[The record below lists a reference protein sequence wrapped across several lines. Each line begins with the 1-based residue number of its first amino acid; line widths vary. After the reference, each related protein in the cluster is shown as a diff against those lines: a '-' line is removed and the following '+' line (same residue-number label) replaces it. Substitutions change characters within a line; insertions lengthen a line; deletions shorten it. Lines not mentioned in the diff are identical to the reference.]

1 MEEFIATYLLGK
13 GLDFISRERKN
24 IIKDLISIRNE
35 IYDEYVKENQV
46 TNEDGCYPFW
56 GSKIIEQGVV
66 KLLFDK
72 MFSIEDL
79 YEELLDDVKI
89 KFFTKEELETYIQ
102 KIYNKISLYP
112 DLATLYGNKIIHSI
126 DRKIDNMPNKFLEMF
141 SGDLSIEFK
150 RQLDVYKKYVTGLK
164 LKTALDLLNNLE
176 SAIPKNNKK
185 VLSILYFLKGCCNDY
200 ISSGEAFNNYIQ
212 AYKWNKDDLLIKQR
226 AIIAYINKDNVKQ
239 ASIIANDIS
248 ENHNDYDPYTWLV
261 KTFET
266 NNLALFFS
274 ELPQCVLNNSKYR
287 RLIFDFFFKGDSQ
300 YYQIMKQYHIIDD
313 DIENIEVICYDN
325 LSLWTYK
332 VNLLFNSYIHGN
344 VLRHF
349 KKAIYTNPILK
360 KLNEAC
366 KIVYD
371 FVKDTE
377 IKDNFN
383 QLIFLYY
390 YTQFERTDEK
400 AWILEMDKYPMVYSL
415 PIFVSLYA
423 NCKQLIGNFDEALE
437 ILEKMPKC
445 SDADFQIKI
454 AIGVKTKNK
463 KLISKTLIQYVSSID
478 IINNFHV
485 YCILS
490 YADSLPIIKELDK
503 IIQSKEFENLNE
515 KKLWEIYAKLTIDKD
530 KDVKDDLIHLEK
542 VLPNNL
548 KCYIARFYALI
559 GEFEAGARLF
569 DNFLDKKQP
578 SFELDCYLQLLYE
591 GKIRNEE
598 LLDLLKYL
606 RENFTPLD
614 NSLLIELELRM
625 QCLDYKEAKIIA
637 EDLYF
642 RFPENENIVSNYII
656 ALVYTDV
663 EKLRE
668 LKHDI
673 ANFEFKYQD
682 NSINAGNAFLRIG
695 EYKTALDIVYNSAK
709 KRSNTKARLFY
720 LNISANQDVC
730 SYFQDLNVVEN
741 HSYVVYLI
749 DGILKKVYI
758 EETELTKIT
767 TALLGKRLGDN
778 VEIKDALEH
787 SKTILIMKIMD
798 KYSNLLDDIQIAI
811 QEPISDL
818 PVACVQMPSSSEP
831 DAFIK
836 ELISLFGI
844 EGDKRQCF
852 IEEKIKEYKKY
863 KISFFEL
870 VHMVGN
876 GDYITTYQNL
886 IANEGIYI
894 APKQFYQQMNIAK
907 CNENISYA
915 LDFTSLLLM
924 FQIYQALR
932 IKPKHKFIV
941 SQLLVNKIEECR
953 YHELLSPS
961 KLGYINITTSGVQVT
976 KVANNYKDNIISFY
990 NKLKSFL
997 DENCDICIVPEKL
1010 DFIRRTAKSSSK
1022 LEFFLENAM
1031 LAMRDN
1037 VWLVSDDLGYNKMLK
1052 DGRMK
1057 IITTEIYLEKLQ
1069 YGEKVKEIM
1078 LHNNY
1083 YGLTLSCDIMYKEYL
1098 NYSAHKLN
1106 YWKNCLLNIECNPFI
1121 AEQVVDLTQKICLNS
1136 LSTESIIRLE
1146 LTNIFVSLLRGTGI
1160 SKIEKI
1166 YEMLR
1171 HKFHLLPRHIDIVF
1185 ESFQNALKILNPLL

>member
-13 GLDFISRERKN
+13 GLDFILREKKY

-46 TNEDGCYPFW
+46 TNKDGCYPFG

-72 MFSIEDL
+72 MFSIENL

-89 KFFTKEELETYIQ
+89 NFFTKEELETYVQ

-200 ISSGEAFNNYIQ
+200 INSGEAFNNYIQ

-248 ENHNDYDPYTWLV
+248 ENHDDYDPYTWLV

-344 VLRHF
+344 VLRPF
-349 KKAIYTNPILK
+349 RKAIYTNPILK

-454 AIGVKTKNK
+454 AIGVKTKNE

-490 YADSLPIIKELDK
+490 YADSLPIIKELNK

-515 KKLWEIYAKLTIDKD
+515 KKLWEIYVKLIIDED

-614 NSLLIELELRM
+614 NNLLIELELRM

-642 RFPENENIVSNYII
+642 RFPENESIVSNYII

-668 LKHDI
+668 LKNDI
-673 ANFEFKYQD
+673 ANFKFKYQD
-682 NSINAGNAFLRIG
+682 NSINAGNAFLRIR
-695 EYKTALDIVYNSAK
+695 EYKTALDIVYNSAQ

-720 LNISANQDVC
+720 LNISANQEVY
-730 SYFQDLNVVEN
+730 SHFQDFKVVKN
-741 HSYVVYLI
+741 HSYVVYSI
-749 DGILKKVYI
+749 DGIAKKAYV

-787 SKTILIMKIMD
+787 SKTIFIMKIMD

-811 QEPISDL
+811 KEPISDL
-818 PVACVQMPSSSEP
+818 PVACVQMPSSNEP
-831 DAFIK
+831 DTFIK

-852 IEEKIKEYKKY
+852 IEEKVKEYKKY

-941 SQLLVNKIEECR
+941 SRLLVNKIEECR

-1057 IITTEIYLEKLQ
+1057 IITTETYLEKLQ

-1106 YWKNCLLNIECNPFI
+1106 YWNNCLLNIECNPFI
-1121 AEQVVDLTQKICLNS
+1121 AEQVVELTQKICLNS